1 MTNKDKS
8 TEKLRAL
15 IGTKQIYRIHF
26 TYGNEMRF
34 IYVVADRSELS
45 SSAIYN
51 GFSCFKEYYDEYH
64 WRDKLVKPQDHAIDW
79 KITTMYIKL
88 ADLESVEIDE
98 NMEAYI

>member
-45 SSAIYN
+45 SSENLMAFNKIESYVGKHIYTTVSER
-51 GFSCFKEYYDEYH
+51 GAPI
-64 WRDKLVKPQDHAIDW
+64 RP
-79 KITTMYIKL
+79 KIM
-88 ADLESVEIDE
+88 
-98 NMEAYI
+98 